1 MTWAPDY
8 CTLDELKDYVS
19 IQDNSS
25 DALVALWITTVS
37 RNVNDFCGR
46 QFGQVD
52 AAEDR
57 YYPGMWDRHERA
69 AFIEIDD
76 VQDTTGL
83 TVTDPNG
90 NVVDPTTY
98 QLMPR
103 NAPARGRPYERI
115 RLRGQYPWSPYPANV
130 WPYYGWQFGSYPAV
144 SHEFTV
150 NARYGWTAEPAA
162 VKTGMF
168 LQGARL
174 NARRNSP
181 FGISG
186 SPQEQGEIRLLAQLD
201 PDFRTSLKPF
211 VRTWWAA

>member
-1 MTWAPDY
+1 MAWAPDY
-8 CTLDELKDYVS
+8 CTSVELKDYLS
-19 IQDNSS
+19 IQDNSA
-25 DALVALWITTVS
+25 DALVAAWITTVS
-37 RNVNDFCGR
+37 RNVDDFCGR

-52 AAEDR
+52 TAEDR

-69 AFIEIDD
+69 MFIEIDD

-83 TVTDPNG
+83 TVTDPCG
-90 NVVDPTTY
+90 SLVDSADY
-98 QLMPR
+98 VLMPR
-103 NAPARGRPYERI
+103 NAAARGRPYERI
-115 RLRGQYPWSPYPANV
+115 RIRPAAWPWTWPYGV
-130 WPYYGWQFGSYPAV
+130 WPYGPYGPAPAS
-144 SHEFTV
+144 SHEYTV
-150 NARYGWTAEPAA
+150 HAVYGWTAQPAA

-174 NARRNSP
+174 AARRDSP

-211 VRTWWAA
+211 VRNWWAA